1 MAEESKLAEKFEN
14 SQKFS
19 EEEMKVVKEIQQKY
33 IDVQHQLGQLSV
45 AEIRLNQQLEA
56 LGNSKESLND
66 KFIETQ
72 SEEKDFIKNI
82 TEKYGEGIL
91 DPQTGNYNQK

>member
-1 MAEESKLAEKFEN
+1 MSEESKLAEKLEN

-19 EEEMKVVKEIQQKY
+19 EEEMVVVKQIQQKY
-33 IDVQHQLGQLSV
+33 VDIQHKLGQVSV

-56 LGNSKESLND
+56 LVNSKDELNQS
-66 KFIETQ
+66 FIDTQ
-72 SEEKDFIKNI
+72 NQEKDFIKSI

-91 DPQTGNYNQK
+91 DPQTGNYNKK

>member
-1 MAEESKLAEKFEN
+1 MSEESKLAEKLEN

-19 EEEMKVVKEIQQKY
+19 EEEMEVVKQIQQKY
-33 IDVQHQLGQLSV
+33 VDIQHKLGQVSV

-56 LGNSKESLND
+56 LVNSKDELNQS
-66 KFIETQ
+66 FIDTQ
-72 SEEKDFIKNI
+72 NQEKDFIKSI

-91 DPQTGNYNQK
+91 DPQTGNYNKK